1 MYAQGLHQPRLSV
14 KNFQSIG
21 SALLILPR
29 GVLDNCRQG
38 KELWTDSWHSGEELQ
53 ELSEARKKEKQNKE
67 NRPEGVVLSS

>member
-38 KELWTDSWHSGEELQ
+38 KELWTDS
-53 ELSEARKKEKQNKE
+53 
-67 NRPEGVVLSS
+67 